1 MGVCVPDSSNNSTDH
16 SSKTGLSTKWAEIIV
31 GVVIFSLGSL
41 VIIDS
46 IRVGI
51 GWAPE
56 GPRAGYFPFYI
67 GLSICVSSAWIVLA
81 TFFSKQADTSAFV
94 GPGKFK
100 LVLSVLFPAI
110 AFVLAIYFIGIY
122 VASVFFIGIFMR
134 WLGKFGLK
142 KILPVSL
149 LVPIIMFLLFEIWF
163 LVPLPKGPLEAMFGY

>member
-1 MGVCVPDSSNNSTDH
+1 MQDSSNNSPDN
-16 SSKTGLSTKWAEIIV
+16 SSKGGLSTKWAEIIV
-31 GVVIFSLGSL
+31 GVIIFSLGTL
-41 VIIDS
+41 VIVDS

-67 GLSICVSSAWIVLA
+67 GVFLCICSAWIVLT
-81 TFFSKQADTSAFV
+81 TFFSKKPDISAFV

-110 AFVLAIYFIGIY
+110 AFVIAIYFVGIY

-134 WLGKFGLK
+134 WQGKFGLS

-149 LVPIIMFLLFEIWF
+149 LPPIIMFLLFEVWF